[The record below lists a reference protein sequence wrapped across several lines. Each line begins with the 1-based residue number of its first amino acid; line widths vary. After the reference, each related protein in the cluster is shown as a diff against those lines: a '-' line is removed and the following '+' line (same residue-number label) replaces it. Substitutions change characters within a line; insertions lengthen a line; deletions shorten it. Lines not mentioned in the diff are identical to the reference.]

1 MVKMISRYTPKAV
14 CSGNVVNNIYAIDF
28 GKLATSADVA
38 EVTGAATAKVFD
50 YEKMLEIDAEYGAC
64 LSVVAD
70 GASSSKVT
78 IDGFDYL
85 GQPMTEEFTLNG
97 TTAVAGNKCF
107 KYISKISLPASTA
120 VTVTITRK
128 LKLGLPFRT
137 VKILAEERDGAVST
151 TSQLVAPTT
160 SASTATSNDP
170 RGTFN
175 LTTYAAAA
183 HVKAVLVASDEVF
196 TINSKEVGGLFGI
209 PHYHA

>member
-28 GKLATSADVA
+28 GKLATSADVV

-50 YEKMLEIDAEYGAC
+50 YEKMLEIDTEYGAC

-85 GQPMTEEFTLNG
+85 GQPMTEEVTLNG

-107 KYISKISLPASTA
+107 KYISKISLPSSTA
-120 VTVTITRK
+120 VTVSITRK

-151 TSQLVAPTT
+151 VSQLVAPTT

-209 PHYHA
+209 PQYHA